1 MSTILIADDEVAVRE
16 DVAAALSRRGHR
28 VLMAVDGAS
37 ALAQLQSNPVQ
48 LLIADVKLPH
58 AEGVDV
64 LQEARG
70 VSPET
75 QLVVL
80 LEPGV
85 HTLPAGA
92 ADCVV
97 KPAQSEEIATRAD
110 RVLEFA
116 ELKQCNR
123 TLRCDLQRKVGQF
136 DMIGQSPALETIRET
151 ISATAATRSTVLITG
166 ECGTGKEL
174 LARAIH
180 ALSGMK
186 REPFV
191 QVNCAAIPETLL
203 ESELFGYQKGAFN
216 GAVKDT
222 EGLIRSARRGTL
234 FLDEVALLPLPLQA
248 KLVHAIDT
256 KTVQPSGGTRAI
268 PFEARIV
275 ASTRSTLAD
284 DVSKGTFLAELQQ
297 RLSEA
302 VIHAPPLR
310 ERREDIPLLVNHLLR
325 RLNHV
330 LNRNFTGVEE
340 GAMKALIQAPWKGN
354 VRELQNVLERA
365 AIIGTEPLIKESD
378 LATSAAPAINGYNIP
393 QLKDAVRT
401 FEQIHVNRIL
411 KQCNGDKRRA
421 AKELGISLSS
431 LYRYLGDASSSGTV
445 RE

>member
-1 MSTILIADDEVAVRE
+1 MSTILIADDEVSVRD

-28 VLMAVDGAS
+28 VLTADNGAS
-37 ALAQLQSNPVQ
+37 AMAQLLDNPVQ
-48 LLIADVKLPH
+48 LLIADLQLPH
-58 AEGVDV
+58 EDGVDV
-64 LQEARG
+64 IQQARALAPDTQFIVISEAG
-70 VSPET
+70 DGSATV
-75 QLVVL
+75 
-80 LEPGV
+80 
-85 HTLPAGA
+85 GA
-92 ADCVV
+92 ADCLI
-97 KPAQSEEIATRAD
+97 KPLLAEDIALRAA
-110 RVLEFA
+110 RVLEIS

-123 TLRCDLQRKVGQF
+123 ILRCDLQRKVGQF

-151 ISATAATRSTVLITG
+151 ISAAAASRSAVLITG

-216 GAVKDT
+216 GAVKDS
-222 EGLIRSARRGTL
+222 EGLLRSARKGTL
-234 FLDEVALLPLPLQA
+234 FLDEVTILPLSTQA
-248 KLVHAIDT
+248 KLLRAMDEKSVM
-256 KTVQPSGGTRAI
+256 PSGGTHAI

-275 ASTRSTLAD
+275 ASTRQN
-284 DVSKGTFLAELQQ
+284 LAEDSAKGAFLPELLQ
-297 RLSEA
+297 RLSETN
-302 VIHAPPLR
+302 IHAPPLR

-325 RLNHV
+325 RINHV
-330 LNRNFTGVEE
+330 LNRNFSGVEE

-365 AIIGTEPLIKESD
+365 VINGVEPLIKESD
-378 LATSAAPAINGYNIP
+378 LASSAAPAINGFNTS

-401 FEQIHVNRIL
+401 FEQMHVNRIL
-411 KQCNGDKRRA
+411 KHCAGDKRKA

-431 LYRYLGDASSSGTV
+431 LYRYLGDAPSSGV
-445 RE
+445 HE